1 MKPGFRPTNGF
12 SRSLRATHLYT
23 HPLSPPLITRAAFGI
38 HSSRFDISLAGHA
51 KMKARGAVLV
61 TAAIIAAPALAFSL
75 SGLDGRR
82 RDVSLLMAGKGMGG
96 GGMGMATKTKSRSK
110 GKNKKKGSGG
120 PKQAPF
126 DAAASLLRMESIY
139 DKMCK
144 EAFKQ
149 EESESDSF
157 DSITTEYVVT
167 ARSLSANAP
176 AGLSDWV
183 PVSQIVLVRPIS
195 EDERGSEHAKET
207 IRAAVSELC
216 RESYFAATL
225 SAPIFRRIPAND
237 VEYAAEPLDAFH
249 RYVYDDV
256 IEGKSSTG
264 TSGGKGEEAMG
275 KAEARKVLNLDEGV
289 TDARDIKS
297 AYRKK
302 TFALHPDRF
311 VGVVRTDEEII
322 QSATDFANVK
332 IAYEVLSSGVRDTS
346 SSASW
351 YESLGGK
358 QRMEFFGPIELL
370 SISAAKKTLEGI
382 GCRSAIVGLDPDLA
396 MAFVARNQA
405 AAK

>member
-1 MKPGFRPTNGF
+1 
-12 SRSLRATHLYT
+12 
-23 HPLSPPLITRAAFGI
+23 
-38 HSSRFDISLAGHA
+38 
-51 KMKARGAVLV
+51 MKARGAILV
-61 TAAIIAAPALAFSL
+61 TAAFVAAPALSFSL
-75 SGLDGRR
+75 SGLDGRK
-82 RDVSLLMAGKGMGG
+82 RDVSLLMAGKGMGGG

-110 GKNKKKGSGG
+110 GKNKKRSGG

-139 DKMCK
+139 DKICK

-264 TSGGKGEEAMG
+264 TSGGKGEEAMS
-275 KAEARKVLNLDEGV
+275 KAEARKVLDLDEGV

-311 VGVVRTDEEII
+311 VGVVRTDEETI
-322 QSATDFANVK
+322 QSAKDFANVK

-346 SSASW
+346 SGGSW

-358 QRMEFFGPIELL
+358 QRMEFLGPIELL

>member
-1 MKPGFRPTNGF
+1 MK
-12 SRSLRATHLYT
+12 SRGA
-23 HPLSPPLITRAAFGI
+23 ITRLIAAVI
-38 HSSRFDISLAGHA
+38 
-51 KMKARGAVLV
+51 VV
-61 TAAIIAAPALAFSL
+61 APALSFSL
-75 SGLDGRR
+75 SGHDGR
-82 RDVSLLMAGKGMGG
+82 RDVSLFMAGKGMGG
-96 GGMGMATKTKSRSK
+96 GGGGMGMSTKTKGKKNK
-110 GKNKKKGSGG
+110 GKNKKGSGS

-139 DKMCK
+139 DKICK
-144 EAFKQ
+144 DAFKQ
-149 EESESDSF
+149 EESENDSF

-167 ARSLSANAP
+167 ARSLSSSAP

-207 IRAAVSELC
+207 IRAAVSEYC

-237 VEYAAEPLDAFH
+237 VQYAAEPLDAFH

-256 IEGKSSTG
+256 IEGKSATG
-264 TSGGKGEEAMG
+264 TSGGKGEEAMS
-275 KAEARKVLNLDEGV
+275 KAEARKVLDLDEGA
-289 TDARDIKS
+289 TDAKDIKS

-302 TFALHPDRF
+302 TFSLHPDRF
-311 VGVVRTDEEII
+311 VGVERTEEEKI
-322 QSATDFANVK
+322 QTAKDFSNVK
-332 IAYEVLSSGVRDTS
+332 IAYEVLSSGVRDAS
-346 SSASW
+346 SGGKSW

-358 QRMEFFGPIELL
+358 QRMEFLGPIDLL
-370 SISAAKKTLEGI
+370 PISAAKKTLEGI

>member
-1 MKPGFRPTNGF
+1 MRMPMHA
-12 SRSLRATHLYT
+12 SH
-23 HPLSPPLITRAAFGI
+23 
-38 HSSRFDISLAGHA
+38 FDISFLAGHA
-51 KMKARGAVLV
+51 KMKARGAALV
-61 TAAIIAAPALAFSL
+61 TAAIIAAPALSFSL

-139 DKMCK
+139 DKICK

-311 VGVVRTDEEII
+311 VGVVRTDEETI
-322 QSATDFANVK
+322 QSAKDFANVK

-370 SISAAKKTLEGI
+370 PISAAKKTLEGT